1 MHSFYVYNQSL
12 TSVSE
17 TRPLVLWL
25 RTLDFCQ
32 GVLGSNPAGCESFLA
47 MLYFFCRGFHV
58 EKMHEWIA

>member
-58 EKMHEWIA
+58 EKNA

>member
-32 GVLGSNPAGCESFLA
+32 GVLGLNPAGCESFLA
-47 MLYFFCRGFHV
+47 MLISSVVAFMSK
-58 EKMHEWIA
+58 KMHEWIA